1 MNFFQ
6 YIGKVFCVEYGWVPW
21 SIPNQNS
28 WPHIEDMAL
37 YTTLKFQ
44 SFDIQEPVCV
54 FDPPP
59 LYTISQ
65 TDISSGRF
73 Y

>member
-1 MNFFQ
+1 MDGYLGQFQ
-6 YIGKVFCVEYGWVPW
+6 TKI
-21 SIPNQNS
+21 
-28 WPHIEDMAL
+28 HDHA
-37 YTTLKFQ
+37 LKFQ

-59 LYTISQ
+59 LYTISE
-65 TDISSGRF
+65 TYISSGRF